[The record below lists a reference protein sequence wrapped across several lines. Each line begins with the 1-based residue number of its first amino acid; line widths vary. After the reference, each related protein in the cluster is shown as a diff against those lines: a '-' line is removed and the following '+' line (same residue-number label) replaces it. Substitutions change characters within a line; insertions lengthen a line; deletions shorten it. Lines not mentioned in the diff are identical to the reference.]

1 MITGVGYYLRRQR
14 MLTRLW
20 RAQRGD
26 ANLSG
31 SSNEMTDYVL
41 LQDPG
46 IKSRA
51 YDDDTASKRH
61 GGWMESSHPDS
72 K

>member
-1 MITGVGYYLRRQR
+1 MIIGVGYYLRRQR
-14 MLTRLW
+14 ILSRLW

-26 ANLSG
+26 ANLNG

-41 LQDPG
+41 LKDRG

-51 YDDDTASKRH
+51 YDDTASKRY
-61 GGWMESSHPDS
+61 GWMESSHPDS

>member
-1 MITGVGYYLRRQR
+1 MIIAVGYYLRRQR
-14 MLTRLW
+14 MLSRLW

-26 ANLSG
+26 ANLG
-31 SSNEMTDYVL
+31 SNSNEMTDYVL
-41 LQDPG
+41 LKDRG
-46 IKSRA
+46 IQSKA